1 MIPSYVWSPAGS
13 GRQVQNSRPTEPHRD
28 RGLAVGTSP
37 VGTRARRLV
46 ETRRFSRDATA
57 PARVRRLVSRHV
69 GSGEAAGAAVLAA
82 SELATN
88 AVRHGER
95 AIPDT
100 LRASVFREASVVTVE
115 VVGKG
120 TFKPAHMDGVGGF
133 GLDVVDQLS
142 TAWGIEQLDR
152 CLKVWFSLEDVEMPT
167 RRSRG

>member
-1 MIPSYVWSPAGS
+1 
-13 GRQVQNSRPTEPHRD
+13 
-28 RGLAVGTSP
+28 
-37 VGTRARRLV
+37 
-46 ETRRFSRDATA
+46 
-57 PARVRRLVSRHV
+57 
-69 GSGEAAGAAVLAA
+69 VLAA